1 MFKNWLSG
9 EINRDSSTEQVENI
23 INIISQIR
31 SFKNELNVSPGSFID
46 VSISNINKNQKD
58 FINTNEII
66 LKKLGRINNILDK
79 DLDKPAATM
88 VVSGD
93 LFKIYF
99 DKDVDLK
106 LIKENLT
113 NKQSRL
119 EQEMNKISQRL
130 ENKSFVDRAP
140 KEIVEQEKN
149 NYNNLKNDIEKI
161 SVTIKGI

>member
-1 MFKNWLSG
+1 M
-9 EINRDSSTEQVENI
+9 
-23 INIISQIR
+23 INIISEIR

-46 VSISNINKNQKD
+46 VSISNINKNQKE

-66 LKKLGRINNILDK
+66 LKKLGRINSISDK

-106 LIKENLT
+106 LIKENLK
-113 NKQSRL
+113 NKKSKL

-130 ENKSFVDRAP
+130 ENKNFVDRAP

>member
-1 MFKNWLSG
+1 M
-9 EINRDSSTEQVENI
+9 
-23 INIISQIR
+23 
-31 SFKNELNVSPGSFID
+31 
-46 VSISNINKNQKD
+46 
-58 FINTNEII
+58 
-66 LKKLGRINNILDK
+66 
-79 DLDKPAATM
+79 
-88 VVSGD
+88 
-93 LFKIYF
+93 
-99 DKDVDLK
+99 DLK

-113 NKQSRL
+113 NKQSKL

>member
-1 MFKNWLSG
+1 MEYAKTHSSK
-9 EINRDSSTEQVENI
+9 IASSVDSVFS
-23 INIISQIR
+23 
-31 SFKNELNVSPGSFID
+31 EL
-46 VSISNINKNQKD
+46 
-58 FINTNEII
+58 
-66 LKKLGRINNILDK
+66 LCMAKLL
-79 DLDKPAATM
+79 L
-88 VVSGD
+88 
-93 LFKIYF
+93 LIYF

>member
-1 MFKNWLSG
+1 
-9 EINRDSSTEQVENI
+9 
-23 INIISQIR
+23 
-31 SFKNELNVSPGSFID
+31 
-46 VSISNINKNQKD
+46 
-58 FINTNEII
+58 
-66 LKKLGRINNILDK
+66 
-79 DLDKPAATM
+79 M

-106 LIKENLT
+106 LIKENLS

-140 KEIVEQEKN
+140 KEIVEEEKN

>member
-1 MFKNWLSG
+1 
-9 EINRDSSTEQVENI
+9 
-23 INIISQIR
+23 
-31 SFKNELNVSPGSFID
+31 
-46 VSISNINKNQKD
+46 
-58 FINTNEII
+58 
-66 LKKLGRINNILDK
+66 
-79 DLDKPAATM
+79 M
-88 VVSGD
+88 VVSGN

-130 ENKSFVDRAP
+130 ENKSFIDRAP
-140 KEIVEQEKN
+140 KDIVEQEKT